1 MSQVRTQTRAG
12 QHPRGGTTAPTTAR
26 PTGPAPER
34 TPASAAAEA
43 EPEAESGPPLRIGQL
58 AERTGVSVRL
68 LRYYGQQ
75 GLLTPRRLGNGYR
88 VYAEDDVRLVRYI
101 RSLLA
106 AGLTTAVIGRLL
118 PSVCERDGVLR
129 PCTPEL
135 ADELRRERDRI
146 DEQVAELLASRR
158 LLEEVIEAAPRH
170 AP

>member
-1 MSQVRTQTRAG
+1 MSQARTRTRAG
-12 QHPRGGTTAPTTAR
+12 QHPRGGTDAPTTAR
-26 PTGPAPER
+26 PTGPDPER
-34 TPASAAAEA
+34 TPAAEREAEA
-43 EPEAESGPPLRIGQL
+43 GSGPPLRIGQL

-146 DEQVAELLASRR
+146 DEQVAELLAARR

>member
-12 QHPRGGTTAPTTAR
+12 QHPRGGTTAPMTAR

-34 TPASAAAEA
+34 TPASAVEPEA
-43 EPEAESGPPLRIGQL
+43 EAESGPPLRIGQL

-146 DEQVAELLASRR
+146 DAQVAELLASRR

>member
-1 MSQVRTQTRAG
+1 MSQARTQTRAG
-12 QHPRGGTTAPTTAR
+12 QHPRGGTTAPMTAH
-26 PTGPAPER
+26 PTDPAPER
-34 TPASAAAEA
+34 TPASAAEPEA
-43 EPEAESGPPLRIGQL
+43 EAESGPPLRIGQL

-146 DEQVAELLASRR
+146 DAQVAELLASRR

>member
-1 MSQVRTQTRAG
+1 MTRVRANTRDDRR
-12 QHPRGGTTAPTTAR
+12 PRDAATPATAR
-26 PTGPAPER
+26 PTAPGPER
-34 TPASAAAEA
+34 TPTSAATA
-43 EPEAESGPPLRIGQL
+43 EPGAPLRIGQL

-75 GLLTPRRLGNGYR
+75 GLLQPRRLGNGYR

-158 LLEEVIEAAPRH
+158 LLDEVIEAAPSH